1 MEKGRKDVYLI
12 QTMLVS
18 LISAC
23 IIFGYF
29 IFKSGGFFTV
39 VDDFNSQQLPFAT
52 AVWNMFHSGDAGE
65 WSWNIDLG
73 SSFITTFSFYDLG
86 SPFIWLSLLAPRGV
100 FPYLAGFLYIIKYVT
115 AATTAYLYL
124 RLFVDKRQW
133 AVIGALVYA
142 FSGYQ
147 TTNLEFFYFHDV
159 VAVFPLLLWGL
170 EVSMKDRKYRPAFIL
185 TIFINCLLNYFFF
198 VGEVVFLVIYY
209 LVRYRKL
216 PVRQFV
222 SGIFTCALCGVL
234 GVGMAAIL
242 FFPNI
247 LYVLGNSRGQSKL
260 YLENLV
266 YDSAGFLHIV
276 KGLLFPGESMREFS
290 AVIRQKWASTSA
302 YLPFFGVSLVFAY
315 VKGKKKTW
323 LSNLLW
329 ILGIISLFPLSESI
343 FLLFSESSQRW
354 WYMFVLV
361 LALATAKV
369 LENTEDY
376 PVIKASMLYATILSI
391 FYFTIRFVKWNA
403 NGDSIVY
410 DTERFTLFYLIA
422 LAGPLIFCVLKR
434 LNWNSY
440 KNLLAFTMCGCIL
453 TTALT
458 LHFYRSA
465 GSDSVEGYKENF
477 EAGLQ
482 LKTIDEQYRY
492 NSVDNE
498 LMINGEA
505 AGIGVFCTT
514 VENSSRKFDSLFG
527 HYSDNSTQNKY
538 DVPGLSEL
546 LAGKYEI
553 ARDSGDKK
561 ILDTV
566 IGGNATFYI
575 TERNACP
582 IGFAVDFALTEEEF
596 TAMSQEQKALTLMQ
610 AAIVGEDDFAELDDV
625 VIRAGEG
632 ILDYEASIDE
642 LVAKTVANKV
652 SEFHRDSHGFTCTV
666 NYERGRLLY
675 FTVPWNDGWK
685 ATVDGSETKVIN
697 SGGMMALKVPAGE
710 HQIVFA
716 YHTPGF
722 YMGALVSVASFCIFV
737 GFMIVNKKRRR
748 VDYESPSE

>member
-1 MEKGRKDVYLI
+1 MEKEGKDVYLI
-12 QTMLVS
+12 QTMLFS

-39 VDDFNSQQLPFAT
+39 VDDFNAQQLPFAT
-52 AVWNMFHSGDAGE
+52 AVWNMLHSGDVGE

-124 RLFVDKRQW
+124 RLFVDKHQW

-147 TTNLEFFYFHDV
+147 TTNLEFFHFHDV
-159 VAVFPLLLWGL
+159 VAIFPLLLWGL
-170 EVSMKDRKYRPAFIL
+170 EMSMKDRKYRPAFVL

-209 LVRYRKL
+209 LIRYRKL

-222 SGIFTCALCGVL
+222 SGIFICALCGVL

-247 LYVLGNSRGQSKL
+247 VYVLGNSRGQNKL
-260 YLENLV
+260 HLENLA
-266 YDSAGFLHIV
+266 YDSAGLLHIV
-276 KGLLFPGESMREFS
+276 KGLLFPGESMKEFS
-290 AVIRQKWASTSA
+290 AVIRQTWGSTSA
-302 YLPFFGVSLVFAY
+302 YLPFFGISMVIAY

-323 LSNLLW
+323 LSDLLW
-329 ILGIISLFPLSESI
+329 ILGIISLFPLSGSI
-343 FLLFSESSQRW
+343 FLLFSESNQRW

-376 PVIKASMLYATILSI
+376 PVIKSSMLYMAILSI
-391 FYFTIRFVKWNA
+391 FYFTLRLVKWNA
-403 NGDSIVY
+403 NGDSIVF
-410 DTERFTLFYLIA
+410 DKGRFTLYYLVA

-434 LNWNSY
+434 LKWNSY

-465 GSDSVEGYKENF
+465 GRGYDKQYKENF

-492 NSVDNE
+492 NSISNE
-498 LMINGEA
+498 LMINGDA

-514 VENSSRKFDSLFG
+514 VENSSRKFDSLFD
-527 HYSDNSTQNKY
+527 HYSSNSTQNKY

-553 ARDSGDKK
+553 ARDSGYKK

-566 IGGNATFYI
+566 TGRGGATFYV

-582 IGFAVDFALTEEEF
+582 IGFAVDYALTEEEF
-596 TAMSQEQKALTLMQ
+596 TAVPQEQKALTLMQ
-610 AAIVGEDDFAELDDV
+610 AAIVSEDDFNELDNV

-632 ILDYEASIDE
+632 SLDYEAGVDE
-642 LVAKTVANKV
+642 LVAKTIANKV
-652 SEFHRDSHGFTCTV
+652 SEFHRDSHGFTCIA
-666 NYERGRLLY
+666 NYERDRLLY
-675 FTVPWNDGWK
+675 FTVPWSDGWR
-685 ATVDGSETKVIN
+685 ATVDGLETKIIN
-697 SGGMMALKVPAGE
+697 SGGMMVLKVPAGE
-710 HQIVFA
+710 HQIAFA

-722 YMGALVSVASFCIFV
+722 HMGIIVSAASFCIFV
-737 GFMIVNKKRRR
+737 GFMIVNKKKRG
-748 VDYESPSE
+748 